1 MSLLEIRDL
10 VIDYGSRGG
19 RPHTAVDGV
28 SLTVEPGELVAI
40 VGETGSGKTTTALSV
55 LGLLASNARI
65 RSGQILLGGTEI
77 QGWSRR
83 RLETVRGARVG
94 LVPQDPGSSL
104 DPLKTIGWQVGEALR
119 IHGET
124 DRGVVAG
131 RVEALLT
138 RVGLPAE
145 RVSRAYPHELSGGM
159 RQRVLIAAALAL
171 RPQLLIADEPTSALD
186 VTVQRRI
193 LDLLDEL
200 RAEDGRGI
208 LLVTHDLGVAAER
221 ADRIIVMKD
230 GRVQDHGS
238 VARVLDRPAG
248 A

>member
-10 VIDYGSRGG
+10 VIDYGTRGG

-124 DRGVVAG
+124 DRARRRGAG
-131 RVEALLT
+131 WR
-138 RVGLPAE
+138 RC
-145 RVSRAYPHELSGGM
+145 SRASACRRSGC
-159 RQRVLIAAALAL
+159 RA
-171 RPQLLIADEPTSALD
+171 PTRTSSPGACDSAC
-186 VTVQRRI
+186 
-193 LDLLDEL
+193 
-200 RAEDGRGI
+200 
-208 LLVTHDLGVAAER
+208 
-221 ADRIIVMKD
+221 
-230 GRVQDHGS
+230 
-238 VARVLDRPAG
+238 
-248 A
+248 